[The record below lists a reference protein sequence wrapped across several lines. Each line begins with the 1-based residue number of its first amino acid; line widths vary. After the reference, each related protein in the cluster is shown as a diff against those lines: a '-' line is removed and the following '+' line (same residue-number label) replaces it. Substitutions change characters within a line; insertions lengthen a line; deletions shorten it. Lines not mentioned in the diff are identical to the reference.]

1 MTFTMHT
8 VPHTYGQNADR
19 ENGNVYIYMVTL
31 YISALLTNKCRHS
44 LSPFPLQLWYQ
55 GVDHEDL
62 IVETKD
68 T

>member
-1 MTFTMHT
+1 MDKMQTEKM
-8 VPHTYGQNADR
+8 
-19 ENGNVYIYMVTL
+19 EMYIYMVTL
-31 YISALLTNKCRHS
+31 YISTLLINKCRHS